1 MGEKLHNLKT
11 QVNMKHLLITLI
23 VLVLSSTN
31 ASPQRV
37 ESVSVLPG
45 LEGLAYI
52 QTPRDKIEKQLRKE
66 KDDRLVTFLNYSM
79 PVEWRQVY
87 SHFGYRPRFKRNHYG
102 VDLKACIGDTVVAA
116 FSGVVRSVKFERG
129 GYGFHIVIEH
139 DYGVRTLYA
148 HLSRFL
154 VKEGDIVRNGEPIA
168 LSGNSGRSTGPHLH
182 FEIIVQGKK
191 INPEI
196 MFDFEKGCLTDTKK
210 WIGIVMRES

>member
-1 MGEKLHNLKT
+1 
-11 QVNMKHLLITLI
+11 MKYLLITLL
-23 VLVLSSTN
+23 VLVLSN
-31 ASPQRV
+31 LNVSPQKV
-37 ESVSVLPG
+37 QSVSVLPG

-52 QTPRDKIEKQLRKE
+52 ETPRDKLEKQLRRG
-66 KDDRLVTFLNYSM
+66 DDRLVTFLNYSM
-79 PVEWRQVY
+79 PVEKRQVY
-87 SHFGYRPRFKRNHYG
+87 SHFGYRSRFKRNHYG

-116 FSGVVRSVKFERG
+116 FSGVVISVRFERG
-129 GYGFHIVIEH
+129 GYGFHVVIEH

-154 VKEGDIVRNGEPIA
+154 VKEDDIVRNGQPIA